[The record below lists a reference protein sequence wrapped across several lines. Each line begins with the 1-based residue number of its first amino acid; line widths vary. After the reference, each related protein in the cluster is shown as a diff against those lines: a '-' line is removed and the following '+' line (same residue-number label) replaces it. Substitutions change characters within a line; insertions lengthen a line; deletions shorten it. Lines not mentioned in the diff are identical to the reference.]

1 MIGTWQSTASLGNGK
16 SRMFRCNDCGEEFDA
31 PEYYIEYHGDASAP
45 GERWAV
51 CPRCGD
57 TDFEEIIYG
66 GGPDDDL

>member
-1 MIGTWQSTASLGNGK
+1 
-16 SRMFRCNDCGEEFDA
+16 MFLCNECGEEFDA

>member
-1 MIGTWQSTASLGNGK
+1 MIGTWQSTASPGNGK
-16 SRMFRCNDCGEEFDA
+16 SRMFHCNECGEEFDA

-57 TDFEEIIYG
+57 TDFEEILYF
-66 GGPDDDL
+66 DEV